1 MQLKLTWRIEGKPD
15 IDILVC
21 QEQVIRETL
30 HVLAESGYI
39 PIHIL
44 NNVKYIK
51 ALRAGEQINV
61 FLSYGEANIYTGDI
75 IEVIIE

>member
-21 QEQVIRETL
+21 QEQAIRETL
-30 HVLAESGYI
+30 QVLAESGYI
-39 PIHIL
+39 PIHFL
-44 NNVKYIK
+44 NNIKYIK
-51 ALRAGEQINV
+51 ALRTGEQINV